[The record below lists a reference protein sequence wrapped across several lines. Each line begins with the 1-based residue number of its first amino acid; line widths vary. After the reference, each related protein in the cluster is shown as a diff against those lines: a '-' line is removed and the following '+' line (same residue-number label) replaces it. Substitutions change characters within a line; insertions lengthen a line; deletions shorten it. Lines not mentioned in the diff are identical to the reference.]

1 MPKSIVTNLLP
12 WKEFWW
18 LKTIPIIELAG
29 IHLKDIHCE
38 LTEASNGFEGL
49 ASTNSTMQLFLTLC
63 CQTLTVSKFVNDW
76 ELRKLYSHNAYC
88 EKRGNKIIGL
98 ETGADDYLQTF

>member
-1 MPKSIVTNLLP
+1 
-12 WKEFWW
+12 

-49 ASTNSTMQLFLTLC
+49 HLAVRILRCNYFDIMLPDINGIEICKRLRAELYFIIMLTAR
-63 CQTLTVSKFVNDW
+63 SEEID
-76 ELRKLYSHNAYC
+76 
-88 EKRGNKIIGL
+88 KIIGL
-98 ETGADDYLQTF
+98 ETGADDYQTF